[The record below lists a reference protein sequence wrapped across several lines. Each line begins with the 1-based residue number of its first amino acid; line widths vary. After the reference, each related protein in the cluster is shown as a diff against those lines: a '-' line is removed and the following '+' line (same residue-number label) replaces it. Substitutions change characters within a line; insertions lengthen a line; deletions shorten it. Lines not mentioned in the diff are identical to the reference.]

1 MIAKYGIDMILNF
14 EDGRPNDP
22 KRPKFCG
29 NCSTVGKKSMCNAF
43 GTAYKRIHPFGVP
56 ILMHQET
63 VNGNSER
70 YDQYFQQLEGVVRRQ
85 HVNILSI
92 VRGKDVNIQHQ

>member
-1 MIAKYGIDMILNF
+1 
-14 EDGRPNDP
+14 
-22 KRPKFCG
+22 
-29 NCSTVGKKSMCNAF
+29 MCNAS
-43 GTAYKRIHPFGVP
+43 GTSYQRIHVFSDP
-56 ILMHQET
+56 ILTHQET